1 MLRQAACGRL
11 FCFGEGGQIDWLK
24 REPLISIKKEPG
36 TRIASRLSLV
46 GRVVS
51 FDWLKREFLI
61 SIKKS
66 LERESHPDSVWW
78 GGRSVSIG

>member
-1 MLRQAACGRL
+1 MLRQAAFGRL

-46 GRVVS
+46 VPLTG
-51 FDWLKREFLI
+51 
-61 SIKKS
+61 
-66 LERESHPDSVWW
+66 LEPVRILLRGILSPLCLPIPPQRQVD
-78 GGRSVSIG
+78 GFT